1 MQQKIGYKPVNCHK
15 PFMNPIMRFI
25 AVVEIPD
32 NIEII
37 IPHESIRISEREADE
52 FIVKRIELIDGD
64 IVPLKFLELYKCF
77 DSKYKQYYPTAHIKK
92 DFNKGI
98 QFFLDKKDIKGVDE
112 LPELEKQSI
121 NNLYKLKQYVSECK
135 IYTHHF
141 SKNKYKEYT
150 DDEIKV
156 FKKIELEC
164 KSYLDLI
171 DMIIDKK

>member
-37 IPHESIRISEREADE
+37 IPHEPIRMSERETNE

-92 DFNKGI
+92 DF
-98 QFFLDKKDIKGVDE
+98 KGVDE
-112 LPELEKQSI
+112 LPELEKQTI
-121 NNLYKLKQYVSECK
+121 NSLYKLRQYVSECK